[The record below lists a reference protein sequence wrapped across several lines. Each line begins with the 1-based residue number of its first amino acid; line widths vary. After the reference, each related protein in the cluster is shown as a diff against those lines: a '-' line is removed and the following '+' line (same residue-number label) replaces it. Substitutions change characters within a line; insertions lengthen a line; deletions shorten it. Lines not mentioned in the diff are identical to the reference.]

1 MGEVRRIAKPFFPW
15 VGGKLFLLPY
25 IFQLL
30 PRRAPRLLEVCGGS
44 GAVTLGLGAGYAPL
58 RVYNDVDVDLVT
70 CSAVPGTG
78 PWRCSGNWAS
88 CPSTPGRTS
97 SWYSASSTMSMTPR
111 TTWRRSSRSRRTTS
125 RPWTGRRSRSS
136 WLGRASLPDVQRA
149 AAYYLS
155 IRYSYSATGNSFG
168 GRSVELRR
176 FLGLLRRASDALQ
189 GVVVENKDCCDV
201 VRQYARPGAVIYAD
215 PPYLEAE
222 KMYAPSFTLRDHVR
236 LHDCLCDPAVRDSHI
251 VLSYNSHPDILDLFA
266 PDFYIVG
273 FDRPNPMARHEDS
286 RYHELL
292 MTNFDPSP
300 MLNRQLSLLELPAM
314 ESSDRPELRILSAPT
329 GRLPRVWDWPQ
340 D

>member
-1 MGEVRRIAKPFFPW
+1 MRRIAKPFFPW

-58 RVYNDVDVDLVT
+58 RVYNDIDTDL
-70 CSAVPGTG
+70 ANLF
-78 PWRCSGNWAS
+78 RCA
-88 CPSTPGRTS
+88 RD
-97 SWYSASSTMSMTPR
+97 
-111 TTWRRSSRSRRTTS
+111 
-125 RPWTGRRSRSS
+125 RPLALLRELDFLPLHARADFEVVLRFLHHEYDPMDYLEEELQIAEGYFPPMDRQEVKK
-136 WLGRASLPDVQRA
+136 LLVGRANLPDVQRA

-215 PPYLEAE
+215 PP
-222 KMYAPSFTLRDHVR
+222 
-236 LHDCLCDPAVRDSHI
+236 
-251 VLSYNSHPDILDLFA
+251 
-266 PDFYIVG
+266 
-273 FDRPNPMARHEDS
+273 
-286 RYHELL
+286 
-292 MTNFDPSP
+292 
-300 MLNRQLSLLELPAM
+300 
-314 ESSDRPELRILSAPT
+314 
-329 GRLPRVWDWPQ
+329 
-340 D
+340 

>member
-1 MGEVRRIAKPFFPW
+1 MRRIAKPFFPW

-58 RVYNDVDVDLVT
+58 RVYNDVDVDLVNLF
-70 CSAVPGTG
+70 
-78 PWRCSGNWAS
+78 RCA
-88 CPSTPGRTS
+88 RD
-97 SWYSASSTMSMTPR
+97 
-111 TTWRRSSRSRRTTS
+111 
-125 RPWTGRRSRSS
+125 RPLALLRELGFLPLHARADFEVVLRFLNHGYDPNDFLEEELQIAEEYFPPMDRQEVKK
-136 WLGRASLPDVQRA
+136 LLMGRANLPDVQRA

-201 VRQYARPGAVIYAD
+201 VRQYVRTGAVIYAD

-222 KMYAPSFTLRDHVR
+222 RMYAPSFALRDHVR
-236 LHDCLCDPAVRDSHI
+236 LHDCLCAPAARDSHI

-273 FDRPNPMARHEDS
+273 FDRPNPMARQEDS

-300 MLNRQLSLLELPAM
+300 MLNRQLSLLDNPGLV
-314 ESSDRPELRILSAPT
+314 SSDRPELRILSAPT

>member
-1 MGEVRRIAKPFFPW
+1 M
-15 VGGKLFLLPY
+15 
-25 IFQLL
+25 
-30 PRRAPRLLEVCGGS
+30 
-44 GAVTLGLGAGYAPL
+44 TLGLGAGYAPL
-58 RVYNDVDVDLVT
+58 RVYNDIDADL
-70 CSAVPGTG
+70 ANLF
-78 PWRCSGNWAS
+78 RCA
-88 CPSTPGRTS
+88 RD
-97 SWYSASSTMSMTPR
+97 
-111 TTWRRSSRSRRTTS
+111 
-125 RPWTGRRSRSS
+125 RPLALLRELDFLPLHARADFEVVFRF
-136 WLGRASLPDVQRA
+136 LNHEYDPMDYLEEELQIAEDYFPPMDRQEVKKLLVGRANLPDVQRA

-176 FLGLLRRASDALQ
+176 FLGLLRRASDTLQ

-222 KMYAPSFTLRDHVR
+222 RMYAPSFDLRDHVR
-236 LHDCLCDPAVRDSHI
+236 LHDCLCAPAARDSHI

-273 FDRPNPMARHEDS
+273 FDRPNPMARQEDS

-300 MLNRQLSLLELPAM
+300 MLNRQLSLLDNPGLV
-314 ESSDRPELRILSAPT
+314 SSDRPELRILSAPT

>member
-1 MGEVRRIAKPFFPW
+1 MLRFLNHGYDPNDFLEEELQIAEEYFPPMDRQEVK
-15 VGGKLFLLPY
+15 KLL
-25 IFQLL
+25 
-30 PRRAPRLLEVCGGS
+30 
-44 GAVTLGLGAGYAPL
+44 
-58 RVYNDVDVDLVT
+58 
-70 CSAVPGTG
+70 
-78 PWRCSGNWAS
+78 
-88 CPSTPGRTS
+88 
-97 SWYSASSTMSMTPR
+97 M
-111 TTWRRSSRSRRTTS
+111 
-125 RPWTGRRSRSS
+125 
-136 WLGRASLPDVQRA
+136 GRANLPDVQRA

-201 VRQYARPGAVIYAD
+201 VRQYVRTGAVIYAD

-222 KMYAPSFTLRDHVR
+222 RMYAPSFALRDHVR
-236 LHDCLCDPAVRDSHI
+236 LHDCLCAPAARDSHI

-273 FDRPNPMARHEDS
+273 FDRPNPMARQEDS

-300 MLNRQLSLLELPAM
+300 MLNRQLSLLDNPGLV
-314 ESSDRPELRILSAPT
+314 SSDRPELRILSAPT

>member
-58 RVYNDVDVDLVT
+58 RVYNDIDADL
-70 CSAVPGTG
+70 ANLF
-78 PWRCSGNWAS
+78 RCA
-88 CPSTPGRTS
+88 RD
-97 SWYSASSTMSMTPR
+97 
-111 TTWRRSSRSRRTTS
+111 
-125 RPWTGRRSRSS
+125 RPLALLRELDFLPLHARADFEVVLRFLHHEYDPMDYLEEELQIAEGYFPPMDRQEVKK
-136 WLGRASLPDVQRA
+136 LLVGRANLPDVQRA

-201 VRQYARPGAVIYAD
+201 VRQYVRTGAVIMRTRPIWRRRGCTR
-215 PPYLEAE
+215 PPLPSGITSGSTIAC
-222 KMYAPSFTLRDHVR
+222 APRRRGTATSSCPITAIRTFWTSSPRTF
-236 LHDCLCDPAVRDSHI
+236 
-251 VLSYNSHPDILDLFA
+251 ILWAL
-266 PDFYIVG
+266 
-273 FDRPNPMARHEDS
+273 
-286 RYHELL
+286 
-292 MTNFDPSP
+292 T
-300 MLNRQLSLLELPAM
+300 
-314 ESSDRPELRILSAPT
+314 APT
-329 GRLPRVWDWPQ
+329 PWLGRRTPGTTSCS
-340 D
+340 

>member
-1 MGEVRRIAKPFFPW
+1 MRRIAKPFFPW

-58 RVYNDVDVDLVT
+58 RVYNDIDADLANLFRCARDRPLALLRELDFLPLHARADFEVVLRFLNHGYDPNDFLEEELQIRGGVLP
-70 CSAVPGTG
+70 AHGQAGGEEAPDGPGQPAGRTAG
-78 PWRCSGNWAS
+78 CGLLSEHPVQLQRHREQLRRAQRGAAPLPWPAPTRLGR
-88 CPSTPGRTS
+88 TPGR
-97 SWYSASSTMSMTPR
+97 
-111 TTWRRSSRSRRTTS
+111 
-125 RPWTGRRSRSS
+125 
-136 WLGRASLPDVQRA
+136 
-149 AAYYLS
+149 
-155 IRYSYSATGNSFG
+155 G
-168 GRSVELRR
+168 GGEQ
-176 FLGLLRRASDALQ
+176 GLLRCGSAVRPDGCGDLCGPALSGGGEDVRASFA
-189 GVVVENKDCCDV
+189 
-201 VRQYARPGAVIYAD
+201 
-215 PPYLEAE
+215 
-222 KMYAPSFTLRDHVR
+222 LRDHVR
-236 LHDCLCDPAVRDSHI
+236 LHDCLCAPAARDSHI

-273 FDRPNPMARHEDS
+273 FDRPNPMARQEDS

-300 MLNRQLSLLELPAM
+300 MLNRQLSLLDNPGLV
-314 ESSDRPELRILSAPT
+314 SSDRPELRILSAPT

>member
-1 MGEVRRIAKPFFPW
+1 MNYLEEELQIAEDYFPPMDRQK
-15 VGGKLFLLPY
+15 VKKL
-25 IFQLL
+25 
-30 PRRAPRLLEVCGGS
+30 
-44 GAVTLGLGAGYAPL
+44 
-58 RVYNDVDVDLVT
+58 LV
-70 CSAVPGTG
+70 
-78 PWRCSGNWAS
+78 
-88 CPSTPGRTS
+88 
-97 SWYSASSTMSMTPR
+97 
-111 TTWRRSSRSRRTTS
+111 
-125 RPWTGRRSRSS
+125 
-136 WLGRASLPDVQRA
+136 GRANLLDVQRA
-149 AAYYLS
+149 TAYYLS
-155 IRYSYSATGNSFG
+155 IRYSYSATGKTFG

-176 FLGLLRRASDALQ
+176 FLGLLRHASDALQ

-222 KMYAPSFTLRDHVR
+222 KMYAPAFALRDHVR
-236 LHDCLCDPAVRDSHI
+236 LHDCLCAPAMRDSHI

-273 FDRPNPMARHEDS
+273 FDRPNPMARQEDS

-292 MTNFDPSP
+292 MTNFDPGP